1 MIIPNFSDFIHFCFG
16 KILIFIFLFM
26 STFNSYVRITYIQ
39 LNNY

>member
-1 MIIPNFSDFIHFCFG
+1 MIIPNFSNFI
-16 KILIFIFLFM
+16 LLFM